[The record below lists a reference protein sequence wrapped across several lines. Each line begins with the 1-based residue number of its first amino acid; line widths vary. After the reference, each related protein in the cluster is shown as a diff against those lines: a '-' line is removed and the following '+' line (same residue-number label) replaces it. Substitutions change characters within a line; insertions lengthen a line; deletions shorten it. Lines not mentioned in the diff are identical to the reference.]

1 VISSPTGQVCAYA
14 VEYRYELLPPAA
26 VEAARV
32 LVLDT
37 LGAMLLGAG
46 PEYGA
51 SRHTADL
58 ARENGGAAECTV
70 IGRGF
75 RSGLLGAA
83 LANGVLGYAADV
95 EGGGVA
101 RQHAAA
107 VLVPTVLT
115 VGERQ
120 RADGRRLIAALA
132 LGYDVCARV
141 AEAADTGTAYPHS
154 FHPSAVFGHFGAAA
168 AAGHLL
174 GLDAARFENAL
185 GLAGINAGGLIA
197 WVDDPT
203 EDSRPYVTGM
213 AAHGGVLAAH
223 LAAGGMGG
231 PLGILDGGKY
241 NIYDA
246 YSGAMRLEEITRDL
260 GETFWITRHGGFK
273 RYACCGDIHSGI
285 DALLAILAEH
295 DLPPEQI
302 DEIVHKVHPDRRP
315 VIDANPL
322 KSHCAQYVMAVA
334 AVERGIPRDT
344 ILRDYRESDPRVREL
359 SQRVRLVGDAEA
371 QALGQQSAVV
381 EVRAR
386 DGRSYRSAS
395 RRWRGHVDD
404 PMTPEELR
412 AKFLELATSRIGRE
426 EAEQAVAL
434 IERLEELDDVGRLL
448 GVVAGRVD
456 NP

>member
-1 VISSPTGQVCAYA
+1 VTSAPTATLSAFAADYGYDI
-14 VEYRYELLPPAA
+14 LPDQAIHAA
-26 VEAARV
+26 KV

-51 SRHTADL
+51 SRHTAEL
-58 ARENGGAAECTV
+58 ARETNPTPECTV

-75 RSGLLGAA
+75 KTGLLGAA

-95 EGGGVA
+95 EGRGVA

-120 RADGRRLIAALA
+120 HADGKRLIAALA
-132 LGYDVCARV
+132 LGYDVCARI

-174 GLDAARFENAL
+174 GLDAARFGNAL

-197 WVDDPT
+197 WVNDPT

-223 LAAGGMGG
+223 LAARGMGG

-241 NIYDA
+241 NVYDA

-260 GETFWITRHGGFK
+260 GETFWITHHGGFK
-273 RYACCGDIHSGI
+273 RHACCGDIHSGI

-295 DLPPEQI
+295 ELAPDEI
-302 DEIVHKVHPDRRP
+302 EEIVHKVHPDRRP
-315 VIDANPL
+315 VIDDNPL

-371 QALGQQSAVV
+371 TALGQQSAVV
-381 EVRAR
+381 ELRTR
-386 DGRSYRSAS
+386 DGRTFRAAS

-404 PMTPEELR
+404 PMTADELR
-412 AKFLELATSRIGRE
+412 AKFLELATTRIARVD
-426 EAEQAVAL
+426 AERAMAL
-434 IERLEELDDVGRLL
+434 IDRLEELDDVGELVAL
-448 GVVAGRVD
+448 VAGPR
-456 NP
+456 